1 VLSGVVLWAI
11 IPALTLGCQG
21 AHGPAQERPS
31 ESHIRRLIQRL
42 GSDSLEERNQVAQR
56 LKSTGRPAV
65 PFLKEAAESDDR
77 EVAARATHILRVIE
91 IRGRLT
97 ERLLT
102 LMPGVEERLA
112 RGDDHEWT
120 RVFLEAGTVTFGGEI
135 AERTVREDFMPLA
148 ERAFLGVRS
157 DEEEGWVCSVIGER
171 QLHHM
176 TPQLMKLLR
185 EGSEDSQGRATQAL
199 GDLRVKEAV
208 PDIVRLMKTIEHIAY
223 TSTACYA
230 LCRMEKEAVLP
241 SLLPVVKNRESWLR
255 GYAIQVLAELG
266 AKEAVPAIRD
276 RLKDDDSSVLEAAV
290 EALASLG
297 AKEAAGDIA
306 KLLEGEYVHVA
317 VDAAQGLAN
326 LQAKEFI
333 PQIAKWLDPRHPPYA
348 QKEIGRALCTLGSPI
363 GIEWWLERASRD
375 DELDLEPLNAARR
388 PDVWKRL
395 KGKRIRSAG
404 ETGRKLGEIIAAQL
418 GLKWDASGLGSA
430 EEKPWRPGYT
440 EVQPRGWAVRDLDL
454 ALSGVS
460 SEGYEYV
467 LESDR
472 IRLLPRDKAL
482 AFWKDWWTREKGK

>member
-1 VLSGVVLWAI
+1 
-11 IPALTLGCQG
+11 
-21 AHGPAQERPS
+21 
-31 ESHIRRLIQRL
+31 
-42 GSDSLEERNQVAQR
+42 
-56 LKSTGRPAV
+56 
-65 PFLKEAAESDDR
+65 
-77 EVAARATHILRVIE
+77 
-91 IRGRLT
+91 
-97 ERLLT
+97 
-102 LMPGVEERLA
+102 MPGVEERLA
-112 RGDDHEWT
+112 GGDNHEWT
-120 RVFLEAGTVTFGGEI
+120 RVFLEAGTVTFGGGI
-135 AERTVREDFMPLA
+135 AERTKSEDLKPLA
-148 ERAFLGVRS
+148 ERAFQGMTGT
-157 DEEEGWVCSVIGER
+157 EEGWVCNVIGER
-171 QLHHM
+171 QLHLM

-185 EGSEDSQGRATQAL
+185 DGSEDSQRRATQAL
-199 GDLRVKEAV
+199 GDLRVKEAA
-208 PDIVRLMKTIEHIAY
+208 PEIVRLMKKIEHIAY
-223 TSTACYA
+223 TSTAYYA

-241 SLLPVVKNRESWLR
+241 SLLPVVKDGESWIR

-276 RLKDDDSSVLEAAV
+276 RLKDDDSSVLEAAI
-290 EALASLG
+290 EALATLG

-348 QKEIGRALCTLGSPI
+348 QREIGRALCTLGSPI

-388 PDVWKRL
+388 PDMWKQL
-395 KGKRIRSAG
+395 KGKRIRSPG
-404 ETGRKLGEIIAAQL
+404 VTGRKLGELIAAQL
-418 GLKWDASGLGSA
+418 GLKWDASALGSA
-430 EEKPWRPGYT
+430 EEKPWLPGYT

-454 ALSGVS
+454 ALSGVH

-482 AFWKDWWTREKGK
+482 AFWKDWWAREKRK